1 VPRSQAIEPEK
12 PLRLFVAA
20 DVPAPVKAAVEA
32 AVEPHRD
39 RVRVARWTLR
49 DSWHVTLKFLGSTWP
64 RQVEEVKAAVRAVA
78 SSVAP
83 FETHMTEIG
92 VFPSVRRAR
101 VVWAGVDDPGGRF
114 AGLAGDLDIR
124 LEEDFAPETREFT
137 PHLTL
142 ARLTPS
148 RNLGEFAPDLVGTP
162 IESEPFAVDSVVL
175 YRSRL
180 APGGARYEALER
192 FPLGG
197 VGGGA

>member
-1 VPRSQAIEPEK
+1 MARPPAIEPEK

-32 AVEPHRD
+32 AVGPHRD

-49 DSWHVTLKFLGSTWP
+49 DSWHITLKFLGSTWP
-64 RQVEEVKAAVRAVA
+64 RQMDEVRAAVRAA
-78 SSVAP
+78 AAAAGP
-83 FETHMTEIG
+83 FETHMTEVG

-114 AGLAGDLDIR
+114 AALAGDLDTR
-124 LEEDFAPETREFT
+124 LEEDFAPETRAFS

-162 IESEPFAVDSVVL
+162 IESRPFAVDSVVL
-175 YRSRL
+175 YRSRM

-192 FPLGG
+192 VPLGD
-197 VGGGA
+197 VGGDA